1 MKLHQNPKDFTE
13 AIQAAGQALSIREVF
28 IEKDY
33 WVCYILKNLSQSPHI
48 NDVIFKGG
56 TSLSKAHKVIFRF
69 SEDVDL
75 AILNTSLPDAQLK
88 KKMKDIEKAIA
99 APPLASI
106 DKKGITSKGSR
117 FRKTVWEYKKTSKGD
132 YGDASPDLL
141 LELNSF
147 AIPSPFQA
155 LPIQTYIADFLSLR
169 KQFDAIKEFELE
181 SFKVNVLDIKRT
193 LTEKVAAVARASFE
207 SDANQSELKKK
218 IRHLY
223 DLTMLLRQD
232 VIKNFISS
240 SQFQKMVTQV
250 QQDDSNFFD
259 PGKSL
264 IMKNFK
270 DAPIYKNSKDALE
283 GLRTAYDGQFA
294 TLIFSQDDAPDFK
307 EILKALQ
314 SIEKNL

>member
-1 MKLHQNPKDFTE
+1 MRLHQNPKDFTE
-13 AIQAAGQALSIREVF
+13 AIQAAGQAFGIREVF

-48 NDVIFKGG
+48 NDVVFKGG

-88 KKMKDIEKAIA
+88 KKMKDIERAIVR
-99 APPLASI
+99 PPLTSI

-117 FRKTVWEYKKTSKGD
+117 FRKTIWEYKKTSKGD

-147 AIPSPFQA
+147 AAPSPFESV
-155 LPIQTYIADFLSLR
+155 PIQTYIADFLTLR
-169 KQFDAIKEFELE
+169 SQFDAIKEFGLE

-193 LTEKVAAVARASFE
+193 FTEKVAAVARASFE

-232 VIKNFISS
+232 VIKDFLTSL
-240 SQFQKMVTQV
+240 QFQKMVAQV
-250 QQDDSNFFD
+250 QRDDLNVFD
-259 PGKSL
+259 LEKNQS
-264 IMKNFK
+264 IRNFK
-270 DAPIYKNSKDALE
+270 EAEIFQIPKDMLDE
-283 GLRTAYDGQFA
+283 LQITYEGQFA
-294 TLIFSQDDAPDFK
+294 TLVHGSGDMPDVK
-307 EILKALQ
+307 EIIKALQ
-314 SIEKNL
+314 LIAKNL